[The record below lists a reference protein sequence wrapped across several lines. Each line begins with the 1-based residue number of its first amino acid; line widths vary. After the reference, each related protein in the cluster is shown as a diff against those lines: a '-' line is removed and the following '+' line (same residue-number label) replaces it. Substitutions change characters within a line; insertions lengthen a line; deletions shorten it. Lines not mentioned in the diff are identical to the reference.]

1 MTRYEQELR
10 KLFDGSGLM
19 DRPQYSGRVC
29 VGELGKD
36 LRVRAEFFSAHV
48 ADQYDAIRLTVLNR
62 KEGVVDR
69 TLLQFKDVWGKKP
82 VPSNPNFRSGVMPHL
97 WDDHGDVDWYVYHPS
112 AADYDSLRQAIGQY
126 LSMFRERTPE
136 WAQDGPKL
144 VFICAPLRGDVEK
157 NIEFAR
163 QKAQEV
169 FADGDIPICP
179 HLLFPPITD
188 PKHPEQDKKV
198 KEMSLRLLES
208 CQQLNVYGPIWTDDM
223 WKHIYRAGDLGIP
236 VMTDQKAIG
245 RTPPGAPAGRS
256 DKTLDQERQK
266 PSCPLIGQNGNIF
279 HLMGLASRTLR
290 QCGMADEAKEM
301 QNRIMG
307 GDCHSYEEALRIISE
322 YVETELSPSISA
334 NNKKKENPTH
344 ER

>member
-10 KLFDGSGLM
+10 KLFDGSDLM

-112 AADYDSLRQAIGQY
+112 AADYDLLRRAIGQY
-126 LSMFRERTPE
+126 LSMFRERTLE
-136 WAQDGPKL
+136 QAQEGAKL

-169 FADGDIPICP
+169 FADGDIPVCP
-179 HLLFPPITD
+179 HLLFPPIAD
-188 PKHPEQDKKV
+188 PNDPEQDAKGRK
-198 KEMSLRLLES
+198 MAMRLLES
-208 CQQLNVYGPIWTDDM
+208 CQQLNVYGPIWTEGM
-223 WKHIYRAGDLGIP
+223 WDEIHHASKLGIP
-236 VMTDQKAIG
+236 MMTDQKTIG
-245 RTPPGAPAGRS
+245 RTPPRRS
-256 DKTLDQERQK
+256 DRKER
-266 PSCPLIGQNGNIF
+266 
-279 HLMGLASRTLR
+279 
-290 QCGMADEAKEM
+290 
-301 QNRIMG
+301 
-307 GDCHSYEEALRIISE
+307 
-322 YVETELSPSISA
+322 
-334 NNKKKENPTH
+334 
-344 ER
+344 

>member
-136 WAQDGPKL
+136 WAQDGLKL

-169 FADGDIPICP
+169 FADGDIPVCP
-179 HLLFPPITD
+179 HLLFPPIAD
-188 PKHPEQDKKV
+188 PNDPEQDAKGRK
-198 KEMSLRLLES
+198 MAMRLLES
-208 CQQLNVYGPIWTDDM
+208 CQQLNVYGPIWTEGM
-223 WKHIYRAGDLGIP
+223 WDEIHHASKLGIP
-236 VMTDQKAIG
+236 MMTDQKTIG
-245 RTPPGAPAGRS
+245 RTPPRRS
-256 DKTLDQERQK
+256 DRKER
-266 PSCPLIGQNGNIF
+266 
-279 HLMGLASRTLR
+279 
-290 QCGMADEAKEM
+290 
-301 QNRIMG
+301 
-307 GDCHSYEEALRIISE
+307 
-322 YVETELSPSISA
+322 
-334 NNKKKENPTH
+334 
-344 ER
+344 

>member
-1 MTRYEQELR
+1 MHLNKNHTISR
-10 KLFDGSGLM
+10 
-19 DRPQYSGRVC
+19 
-29 VGELGKD
+29 
-36 LRVRAEFFSAHV
+36 RALAMLLTLTLCFS
-48 ADQYDAIRLTVLNR
+48 L
-62 KEGVVDR
+62 
-69 TLLQFKDVWGKKP
+69 
-82 VPSNPNFRSGVMPHL
+82 VPSAF
-97 WDDHGDVDWYVYHPS
+97 
-112 AADYDSLRQAIGQY
+112 AAQQNSY

-245 RTPPGAPAGRS
+245 RTPPRRSGR
-256 DKTLDQERQK
+256 KER
-266 PSCPLIGQNGNIF
+266 
-279 HLMGLASRTLR
+279 
-290 QCGMADEAKEM
+290 
-301 QNRIMG
+301 
-307 GDCHSYEEALRIISE
+307 
-322 YVETELSPSISA
+322 
-334 NNKKKENPTH
+334 
-344 ER
+344 

>member
-10 KLFDGSGLM
+10 KLFDGSDLM

-97 WDDHGDVDWYVYHPS
+97 WDDHSDVDWYVYHPS

-144 VFICAPLRGDVEK
+144 VFICAPLESDIKK

-163 QKAQEV
+163 Q
-169 FADGDIPICP
+169 
-179 HLLFPPITD
+179 
-188 PKHPEQDKKV
+188 
-198 KEMSLRLLES
+198 
-208 CQQLNVYGPIWTDDM
+208 
-223 WKHIYRAGDLGIP
+223 
-236 VMTDQKAIG
+236 
-245 RTPPGAPAGRS
+245 
-256 DKTLDQERQK
+256 
-266 PSCPLIGQNGNIF
+266 
-279 HLMGLASRTLR
+279 
-290 QCGMADEAKEM
+290 
-301 QNRIMG
+301 
-307 GDCHSYEEALRIISE
+307 
-322 YVETELSPSISA
+322 
-334 NNKKKENPTH
+334 
-344 ER
+344 

>member
-136 WAQDGPKL
+136 WAQDGLKL

-188 PKHPEQDKKV
+188 PKHPEQDKKSRRCPCGFWSPASSS
-198 KEMSLRLLES
+198 MSTNPS
-208 CQQLNVYGPIWTDDM
+208 GQ
-223 WKHIYRAGDLGIP
+223 
-236 VMTDQKAIG
+236 MTCGSIS
-245 RTPPGAPAGRS
+245 TAPAIWAF
-256 DKTLDQERQK
+256 
-266 PSCPLIGQNGNIF
+266 P
-279 HLMGLASRTLR
+279 
-290 QCGMADEAKEM
+290 
-301 QNRIMG
+301 
-307 GDCHSYEEALRIISE
+307 
-322 YVETELSPSISA
+322 
-334 NNKKKENPTH
+334 
-344 ER
+344 